1 MNLENPGK
9 NQFLSFAN
17 ISSSNE
23 PRGRASHWEMHS
35 FGIAKSVIFSKFSQV
50 SVMNLQDKTQKQ
62 TIFKFSKNI

>member
-35 FGIAKSVIFSKFSQV
+35 FGIAKSVIFFEIFP
-50 SVMNLQDKTQKQ
+50 SVTYEI
-62 TIFKFSKNI
+62 TG

>member
-35 FGIAKSVIFSKFSQV
+35 FGIAKSVFFSKFSQV
-50 SVMNLQDKTQKQ
+50 SVIKLQDKTKKEN
-62 TIFKFSKNI
+62 FVKFSKNI